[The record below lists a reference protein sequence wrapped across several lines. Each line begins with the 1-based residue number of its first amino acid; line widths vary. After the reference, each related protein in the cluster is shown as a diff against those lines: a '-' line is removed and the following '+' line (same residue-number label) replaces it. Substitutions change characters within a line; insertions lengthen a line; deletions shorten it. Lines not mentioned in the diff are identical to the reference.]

1 MAFSTELLKME
12 FKSLNGVATRVDN
25 VDIVDL
31 SQDDADLI
39 KQTLQKDLIVVL
51 KNQNRLPY
59 HFVNFVEKIGTVANY
74 RQFIYTK
81 EGEFYMDKTP
91 PNTNQWKKEKELYP
105 IQRTTAKKNKKGI
118 TTGIFSSGILDWHAN
133 LNGLDRADGVALQG
147 YEGCENTSTSY
158 LNTSLAYND
167 LDEDFKKQ
175 LEGVHCEYEYT
186 PEVWAKGLPE
196 TQYKMMKKDGQE
208 GPYKMWLLQ
217 QNIAGV
223 KGIYFYTNNKCKII
237 TEDHTLF
244 QRLYDHVFQEKYI
257 YQHWYEPGDIVLM
270 DQLLTLH
277 KRDQND
283 PDILA
288 KRVLHRIT
296 FRISNYNNF
305 IADNNK
311 I

>member
-1 MAFSTELLKME
+1 MC
-12 FKSLNGVATRVDN
+12 
-25 VDIVDL
+25 
-31 SQDDADLI
+31 
-39 KQTLQKDLIVVL
+39 
-51 KNQNRLPY
+51 
-59 HFVNFVEKIGTVANY
+59 
-74 RQFIYTK
+74 YTK
-81 EGEFYMDKTP
+81 EGEFYLGKTP
-91 PNTNQWKKEKELYP
+91 PNTNEWDKDKELYP

-118 TTGIFSSGILDWHAN
+118 STGIFSSGILDWHAN

-158 LNTSLAYND
+158 LNTNVAYND
-167 LDEDFKKQ
+167 LDDDFKKE

-196 TQYKMMKKDGQE
+196 VQYKMMKKDGQE

-237 TEDHTLF
+237 TEDETLF
-244 QRLYDHVFQEKYI
+244 QRLYDHMFQDKYV

-283 PDILA
+283 PEILA

-305 IADNNK
+305 IADKNK
-311 I
+311 V

>member
-1 MAFSTELLKME
+1 MQVE
-12 FKSLNGVATRVDN
+12 SLNGVATQINN
-25 VDIVDL
+25 VDITNL
-31 SQDDADLI
+31 SDSDADKI
-39 KQTLQKDLIVVL
+39 KNILRKDLIVVL
-51 KNQNRLPY
+51 KHQERLPFW
-59 HFVNFVEKIGTVANY
+59 FVNFVERIGTVANY
-74 RQFIYTK
+74 RQMIYTK
-81 EGEFYMDKTP
+81 EGEFYIGKTP
-91 PNTNQWKKEKELYP
+91 PNTNSWDKDKELYP

-118 TTGIFSSGILDWHAN
+118 STGIFSSGILDWHAN

-158 LNTSLAYND
+158 LNTNLAYND
-167 LDEDFKKQ
+167 LDGDFKKE
-175 LEGVHCEYEYT
+175 LEGVYCEYEYT

-237 TEDHTLF
+237 TEDEKLF
-244 QRLYDHVFQEKYI
+244 QRLYDHMFQDKYV

-283 PDILA
+283 PEILA
-288 KRVLHRIT
+288 QRVLHRIT

-305 IADNNK
+305 IADKNK
-311 I
+311 V

>member
-1 MAFSTELLKME
+1 MMQVE
-12 FKSLNGVATRVDN
+12 SLNGVATQINN
-25 VDIVDL
+25 VDITNL
-31 SQDDADLI
+31 SDSDADKI
-39 KQTLQKDLIVVL
+39 KNILRKDLIVVL
-51 KNQNRLPY
+51 KHQERLPY
-59 HFVNFVEKIGTVANY
+59 WFVNFVERIGTVANY
-74 RQFIYTK
+74 RQMIYTK
-81 EGEFYMDKTP
+81 EGEFYIGKTP
-91 PNTNQWKKEKELYP
+91 PNTDKWDKDKELYP
-105 IQRTTAKKNKKGI
+105 IQRTTGKKNKKGI

-158 LNTSLAYND
+158 LNTNLAYND
-167 LDEDFKKQ
+167 LDDDFKKE
-175 LEGVHCEYEYT
+175 LEGVHCEYSYT
-186 PEVWAKGLPE
+186 PEVWAKGLNE
-196 TQYKMMKKDGQE
+196 TQYKMMKKDGE
-208 GPYKMWLLQ
+208 DGPYKMWLLQ

-237 TEDHTLF
+237 TQDETLF
-244 QRLYDHVFQEKYI
+244 QRLYDHMFQDKYI

-283 PDILA
+283 PEILA
-288 KRVLHRIT
+288 ERVLHRIT

-305 IADNNK
+305 IQEKNT